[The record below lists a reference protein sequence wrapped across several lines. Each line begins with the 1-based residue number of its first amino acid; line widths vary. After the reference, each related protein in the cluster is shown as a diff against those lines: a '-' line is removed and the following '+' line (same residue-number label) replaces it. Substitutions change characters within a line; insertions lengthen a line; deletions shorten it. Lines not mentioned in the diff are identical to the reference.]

1 MPLPLMP
8 LIMGGSALLGGI
20 GNLFGGKDEYNEEL
34 INKYMARM
42 EERKAKRK
50 KQAEDEE
57 IKLRRYN
64 EAMKHFAMS
73 KSSQKAAEL
82 GVNTPN
88 QVYANDMAGDTEMYK
103 SISDIGLS
111 RDRDLEAIDNQMANA
126 ELSKPYQE
134 SGISKFLGGAISTAS
149 TVGKFM
155 PLFMDPLGG
164 GKPAMGGGGGIDNST
179 VGNTKGIESLDKFAP
194 VKDFSKLNLDELSK
208 SVNSGNEVIAPNFEN
223 TNEFGTGTGEGFE
236 GDGLSTELTDT
247 LGGGEKMKKK
257 GKQLLKFYDPSAYSL
272 MKMGKNG
279 NKELVD
285 YYASLY

>member
-34 INKYMARM
+34 INKYMANM
-42 EERKAKRK
+42 ENRKAKRK

-73 KSSQKAAEL
+73 KASQKAAEL

-111 RDRDLEAIDNQMANA
+111 KDRDIEEIDNQIANA
-126 ELSKPYQE
+126 ELNKPYQE
-134 SGISKFLGGAISTAS
+134 PAISKFLGGAISTAS

-164 GKPAMGGGGGIDNST
+164 GKPAMGGGGGTGSNNVEGMDLIQKYAPDVNNIRMDATNDIITDN
-179 VGNTKGIESLDKFAP
+179 P
-194 VKDFSKLNLDELSK
+194 VINPIPKVTE
-208 SVNSGNEVIAPNFEN
+208 
-223 TNEFGTGTGEGFE
+223 GTGTGQGFE
-236 GDGLSTELTDT
+236 GDGLSNDLSNA
-247 LGGGEKMKKK
+247 LGGKKK
-257 GKQLLKFYDPSAYSL
+257 MADKGKKLLKFYDPSAYSL
-272 MKMGKNG
+272 MKMGKDG

-285 YYASLY
+285 YYASLYS